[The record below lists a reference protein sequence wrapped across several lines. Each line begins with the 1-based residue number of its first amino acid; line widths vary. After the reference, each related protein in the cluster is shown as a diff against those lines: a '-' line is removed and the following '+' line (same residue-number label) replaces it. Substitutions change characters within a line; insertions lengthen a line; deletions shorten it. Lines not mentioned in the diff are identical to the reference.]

1 MTETGDGRTLSDLS
15 RHFCG
20 VFASSLLAVG
30 LATGT
35 SAADAV
41 PELDLRVGP
50 ETRLLVIAPHP
61 DDEALGAAG
70 LVQRVVAAGG
80 SVRVLLMTSGDAF
93 PEGVEAARHI
103 RRPRPRD
110 FRSYGDLR
118 EREAT
123 SAMQL
128 LGISRAQILFL
139 GFPDG
144 GLCLIASKYLSAKAR
159 PFDSPYTKRDEPP
172 VYERLIPGVKYR
184 GSDIRREIE
193 RVVVGYRPTL
203 LALPHSED
211 DHPDHCST
219 YIFVRE
225 ALDTVKARYRN
236 ISPRVLQYLIHFEQW
251 PLDAAGDLAA
261 PLQPPADFPPGEGAW
276 RTLTLTPAEAAAKQ
290 RALADYP
297 SQQLVIGRF
306 MQAFGRSNE
315 LFIEGR
321 PAMAPECWCDD
332 THVATEL
339 PPAKYRRR
347 PARRQ

>member
-1 MTETGDGRTLSDLS
+1 M
-15 RHFCG
+15 
-20 VFASSLLAVG
+20 FASSLLAVG
-30 LATGT
+30 LATGA
-35 SAADAV
+35 SAADAI

-50 ETRLLVIAPHP
+50 ETRLLLIAPHP

-93 PEGVEAARHI
+93 PEGVEAARKI

-118 EREAT
+118 ERESTSALQRLGRQPRADPVPGVPGRRTLPDCIELPVGQGTAVRLAVHETRRAARLRTADARREVPRLAT
-123 SAMQL
+123 SAANSQ
-128 LGISRAQILFL
+128 
-139 GFPDG
+139 
-144 GLCLIASKYLSAKAR
+144 
-159 PFDSPYTKRDEPP
+159 
-172 VYERLIPGVKYR
+172 
-184 GSDIRREIE
+184 

-203 LALPHSED
+203 LALPHAED

-225 ALDTVKARYRN
+225 ALDAVAARYRN
-236 ISPRVLQYLIHFEQW
+236 ISPRVLQYLVHFEQW
-251 PLDAAGDLAA
+251 PLDVAGDLAA
-261 PLQPPADFPPGEGAW
+261 PLQPPADFPSGEGAW

-290 RALADYP
+290 RAIGDYP
-297 SQQLVIGRF
+297 SQQLVIGDF
-306 MQAFGRSNE
+306 MKAFGRSNE

-321 PAMAPECWCDD
+321 AAAPECWCDD
-332 THVATEL
+332 KHVATEL

>member
-1 MTETGDGRTLSDLS
+1 MSDLS

-35 SAADAV
+35 SAADAI

-110 FRSYGDLR
+110 YRSYGDLR

-261 PLQPPADFPPGEGAW
+261 PLQPPAGFPPGEGVW

-290 RALADYP
+290 RAIADYP